1 MVGVE
6 GLSSAA
12 SSGRPVSR
20 RWYSMEDSAPE
31 YVVLMRG
38 LLHREELQLI
48 WSGTLLFLKLPV
60 LESSSGPLEEFEL
73 EMLPKDELLWLLVAV
88 EPEEDWAN
96 GIGTG
101 TKGVAMLHLNKS
113 TKDYSVQA
121 LSGQEGK

>member
-1 MVGVE
+1 
-6 GLSSAA
+6 
-12 SSGRPVSR
+12 
-20 RWYSMEDSAPE
+20 
-31 YVVLMRG
+31 MRG

-60 LESSSGPLEEFEL
+60 LESSSGPLEELEL

-113 TKDYSVQA
+113 TQDYSVQA